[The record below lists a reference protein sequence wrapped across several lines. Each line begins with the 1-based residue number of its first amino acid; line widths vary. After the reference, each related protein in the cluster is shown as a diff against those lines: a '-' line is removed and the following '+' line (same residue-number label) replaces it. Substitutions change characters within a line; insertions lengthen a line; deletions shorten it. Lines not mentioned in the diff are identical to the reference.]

1 MHDMFGWT
9 RMGQGGTGGSTI
21 WEESSIANQHGTKGT
36 IEIFNEMRERDVR
49 RDHKQVIFNPKC
61 HDHKWVGYEVI
72 VSSLA
77 FGLGKMDVP
86 LKLRSKASL
95 RMSLGWKPSGT
106 LDDT

>member
-1 MHDMFGWT
+1 MHDMCGWT
-9 RMGQGGTGGSTI
+9 WQGQGATDADPQTSYLL
-21 WEESSIANQHGTKGT
+21 SQ
-36 IEIFNEMRERDVR
+36 R
-49 RDHKQVIFNPKC
+49 

-95 RMSLGWKPSGT
+95 RMSLGWKPSCK
-106 LDDT
+106 LDDP